1 MPQSNEPALPP
12 AAEAQPAPALAAD
25 SSAPVPAE
33 APAVAAE
40 PAPTIEVTP
49 STEQPA
55 APAKPR
61 DLDPAACTALLKKSF
76 PALFTGAPKPIKLR
90 IQADIQARMP
100 GVFSKPAL
108 SGFLRRYTGST
119 SYLIALTR
127 AKNRFDLDGQ
137 PDGELTEEHRN
148 AAVQELERRRGL
160 QNERRAQEDAAHAA
174 AQAERQQRAAMLRAF
189 ETTTLTRGNFCAL
202 KGIESDALDALLEVA
217 RRERAEAPPEPVR
230 DERRPHPPRGPDNRG
245 GPRGPDNRGGPRGP
259 DNRSGPRGPDNRAG
273 PRGPGGAPRPPGA
286 PGNGPRRD
294 GDRGPQ
300 GPRPPRPPRG

>member
-49 STEQPA
+49 STEQAA

-137 PDGELTEEHRN
+137 ADGELTEEHRRPGEHRAHQ
-148 AAVQELERRRGL
+148 AAG
-160 QNERRAQEDAAHAA
+160 
-174 AQAERQQRAAMLRAF
+174 
-189 ETTTLTRGNFCAL
+189 
-202 KGIESDALDALLEVA
+202 
-217 RRERAEAPPEPVR
+217 
-230 DERRPHPPRGPDNRG
+230 
-245 GPRGPDNRGGPRGP
+245 
-259 DNRSGPRGPDNRAG
+259 AG
-273 PRGPGGAPRPPGA
+273 FSAS
-286 PGNGPRRD
+286 
-294 GDRGPQ
+294 
-300 GPRPPRPPRG
+300 